1 MKLIFMF
8 RFNTFSKNSFICIG
22 GSGIDPATTEAD
34 VEHVIQTTLE
44 QVARDG
50 FEEARIDGLMN
61 EMELMY
67 KQIKRS
73 IYDCLFFLFIIVII
87 MNSVWTCINAKRNRI
102 LDTWSKFDSVLA
114 VRRTAG
120 FDAKERSE

>member
-1 MKLIFMF
+1 MNVFSHS

-22 GSGIDPATTEAD
+22 GSGIDPTTTEAD
-34 VEHVIQTTLE
+34 VENVIQTTLE

-50 FEEARIDGLMN
+50 FDEARIDGLMN

-73 IYDCLFFLFIIVII
+73 TNHSF
-87 MNSVWTCINAKRNRI
+87 S
-102 LDTWSKFDSVLA
+102 SS
-114 VRRTAG
+114 
-120 FDAKERSE
+120 SQ